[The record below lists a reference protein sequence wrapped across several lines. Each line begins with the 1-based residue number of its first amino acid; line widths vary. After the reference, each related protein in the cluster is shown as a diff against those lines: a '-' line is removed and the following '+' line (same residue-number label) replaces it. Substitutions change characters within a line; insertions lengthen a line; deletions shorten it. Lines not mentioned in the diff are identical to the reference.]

1 MKLTNRIK
9 RSILLLCILSVTY
22 YADAQ
27 TTLSQELQ
35 AERAV
40 EELKDKGI
48 AEDEVKKALKKKGI
62 DLDNLKP
69 EQLATLEEDIKLVV
83 SELEEEKN
91 DTASGAFTDATTTLT
106 EGVDSLLENELKENV
121 SDNTEDISQDMQEGA
136 SLEEA
141 LSNDL
146 SEKLSKK
153 YTIKTNI
160 FGHHIFYDK
169 SVDLFTTTSSST
181 TPNTYV
187 LDVGDKIA
195 INIFGASQADLLYE
209 IEEDG
214 FIRPKGMYKIYLKG
228 VTIGKSKEL
237 LKNRFRQAFMFSDGQ
252 FNVDLHTARTINI
265 NLFGEVNQPGS
276 YTISA
281 LNTALNAIIAA
292 GGITSEAGIRN
303 IRIISNGKERILDVY
318 DFVANPKVMYDYYL
332 HDNDIIYVSKWK
344 KLVTA
349 SGAGFRTTGR
359 FELLESENI
368 NDVLIYTQG
377 LTSKAY
383 TSVVQYT
390 TFNGEEQIFK
400 NYSLDEMTN
409 GTIALQ
415 DGDVIHIG
423 TSSIAYENFVQ
434 INGAVRH
441 PGRYEFKEGDKVSD
455 LLQLAYLE
463 EETFSKLAY
472 LRRKNTDGT
481 FKLIRLYVAEIVNSP
496 TSEYNIV
503 LQKEDVISLYGK
515 ASFVD
520 RYDFSIGGAVRSPN
534 TYFYD
539 PEDNITIYDAIM
551 MSKGLKANATEFG
564 YIIGAP
570 TENSLERKYTVI
582 NLSEIM
588 SDPSSASNIKIKPKD
603 RIVIPAKEQY
613 MEQFT
618 VSISGSV
625 KKPGEFVYDSTLS
638 VKEMLIM
645 AGGLKMEAASNKVDV
660 FRLRVTDNEA
670 TETYATTLI
679 LDHNL
684 DPFNDNTDL
693 SLQPYDHIV
702 VRTTPDFGPIKYVN
716 IKGAVKFPGLY
727 AIMEKN
733 DNISSLVERS
743 GGFTVEALPEAAVFD
758 RKDENIGRLITRID
772 KAMKGCKRY
781 DLVLKPGDEI
791 FIPKTIDIVKLDKK
805 GTKADDVYTKEIVD
819 GQEKLNLVVNYSN
832 RRAGWYVRK
841 FAGGF
846 DRKITRRSGTVVV
859 HPNGEVKRTVNLI
872 LFKIYPKVRRGS
884 EIKLVM
890 KRKVAKE
897 IDRVKKNKEREE
909 KGLPE
914 IVKPEKE
921 KMTVT
926 ERLMSLQAIMTIAT
940 STVTTAITSLLLI
953 RQL

>member
-9 RSILLLCILSVTY
+9 QSILLLCILSVTY

-83 SELEEEKN
+83 SELESEKG
-91 DTASGAFTDATTTLT
+91 DTAQAFVDATTTLT
-106 EGVDSLLENELKENV
+106 TGVDSLMKKELKENV
-121 SDNTEDISQDMQEGA
+121 GENTEDISQDMREGA

-153 YTIKTNI
+153 YTVKTNI

-169 SVDLFTTTSSST
+169 SVGLFTTTSSST

-252 FNVDLHTARTINI
+252 FNLDLHTARTINI

-349 SGAGFRTTGR
+349 SGAGFKNKGR
-359 FELLESENI
+359 FELLEEEGI
-368 NDVLIYTQG
+368 KDLLIYTQG
-377 LTSKAY
+377 LHSKAY
-383 TSVVQYT
+383 TSVIQYT
-390 TFNGEEQIFK
+390 TFDGEEQIFK
-400 NYSLDEMTN
+400 NYALDEMTN
-409 GTIALQ
+409 GNLALQ

-434 INGAVRH
+434 IDGAVRH
-441 PGRYEFKEGDKVSD
+441 PGRYEFKEGDKVSN
-455 LLQLAYLE
+455 LLALAYLE

-481 FKLIRLYVAEIVNSP
+481 FKLIRLYVAEIVNNPS
-496 TSEYNIV
+496 SEYNIA

-520 RYDFSIGGAVRSPN
+520 KYNFSIGGAVRSPN

-570 TENSLERKYTVI
+570 TDNNLERKYTVI

-588 SDPSSASNIKIKPKD
+588 SDPSSASNFKIKAKD
-603 RIVIPAKEQY
+603 RIVIPAKEHY

-638 VKEMLIM
+638 VKDMLIM
-645 AGGLKMEAASNKVDV
+645 AGGLRLEAATNKVDV
-660 FRLRVTDNEA
+660 FRLNINENEP
-670 TETYATTLI
+670 TKTIATTLI
-679 LDHNL
+679 LNREL
-684 DPFNDNTDL
+684 EPYNQ
-693 SLQPYDHIV
+693 SSEVVLQPYDHIV
-702 VRTTPDFGPIKYVN
+702 VRSTPEYEPIKYVHIN
-716 IKGAVKFPGLY
+716 GEVRFPGLY
-727 AIMEKN
+727 AIME
-733 DNISSLVERS
+733 DNETISSLVERA
-743 GGFTVEALPEAAVFD
+743 GGITAEGFPEAASFLRNQDNV
-758 RKDENIGRLITRID
+758 GYVVTRID
-772 KAMKGCKRY
+772 KAIAGRGKYDITLKRG
-781 DLVLKPGDEI
+781 DVLT
-791 FIPKTIDIVKLDKK
+791 IPKLIDVVKIDRF
-805 GTKADDVYTKEIVD
+805 GTNASDMYSPKTLGGDDTSST
-819 GQEKLNLVVNYSN
+819 LNLVVNYRN
-832 RRAGWYVRK
+832 KRAKWYIK
-841 FAGGF
+841 EFAGGF
-846 DRKITRRSGTVVV
+846 DNQVVKRSKTKVI
-859 HPNGEVKRTVNLI
+859 HPNGQTKKTIALGIIN
-872 LFKIYPKVRRGS
+872 IYPKVRRGS
-884 EIKLVM
+884 EVVLAPN
-890 KRKVAKE
+890 KRYLKQLE
-897 IDRVKKNKEREE
+897 IQKRRDE
-909 KGLPE
+909 GLPTE
-914 IVKPEKE
+914 QKE
-921 KMTVT
+921 KMSIT
-926 ERLMSLQAIMTIAT
+926 ERLMSLQAIMTVAT
-940 STVTTAITSLLLI
+940 STVTTTITSLLLI
-953 RQL
+953 KQL

>member
-1 MKLTNRIK
+1 
-9 RSILLLCILSVTY
+9 
-22 YADAQ
+22 
-27 TTLSQELQ
+27 
-35 AERAV
+35 
-40 EELKDKGI
+40 
-48 AEDEVKKALKKKGI
+48 
-62 DLDNLKP
+62 
-69 EQLATLEEDIKLVV
+69 
-83 SELEEEKN
+83 
-91 DTASGAFTDATTTLT
+91 
-106 EGVDSLLENELKENV
+106 
-121 SDNTEDISQDMQEGA
+121 
-136 SLEEA
+136 
-141 LSNDL
+141 
-146 SEKLSKK
+146 
-153 YTIKTNI
+153 
-160 FGHHIFYDK
+160 
-169 SVDLFTTTSSST
+169 
-181 TPNTYV
+181 
-187 LDVGDKIA
+187 
-195 INIFGASQADLLYE
+195 
-209 IEEDG
+209 
-214 FIRPKGMYKIYLKG
+214 MYKIYLKG
-228 VTIGKSKEL
+228 VTIGKAKEL

-252 FNVDLHTARTINI
+252 FNLDLHTARTINV

-303 IRIISNGKERILDVY
+303 IRIVSNGKERILDVY

-434 INGAVRH
+434 IDGAVRH

-520 RYDFSIGGAVRSPN
+520 KYDFNIGGAVRMPN
-534 TYFYD
+534 KYFYD

-570 TENSLERKYTVI
+570 TDNNLQREYTVI

-588 SDPSSASNIKIKPKD
+588 SDPSSASNFKIKAND

-625 KKPGEFVYDSTLS
+625 KKPGEYVYDSTLS

-684 DPFNDNTDL
+684 DPFNDNIDL

-846 DRKITRRSGTVVV
+846 NRKITRTGRTVVI

-872 LFKIYPKVRRGS
+872 VFKIYPKVRRGS
-884 EIKLVM
+884 EIKLTLKTKVQ
-890 KRKVAKE
+890 KRIKAEKE
-897 IDRVKKNKEREE
+897 NKEREE